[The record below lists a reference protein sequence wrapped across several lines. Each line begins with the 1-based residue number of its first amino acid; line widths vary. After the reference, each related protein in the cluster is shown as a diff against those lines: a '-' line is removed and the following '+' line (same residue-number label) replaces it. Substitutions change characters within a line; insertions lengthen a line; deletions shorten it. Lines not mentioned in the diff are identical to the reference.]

1 MLIYFFVSQTYCIS
15 CITSTG
21 DADREAVQLALEYVS
36 RVEQSPCTGG
46 NQETLD
52 LIFNHTDWEAYIKPA
67 MFTSKFIT
75 SVLLENNGSLNSLT
89 DETIF
94 SLVRSVVNGQTT
106 IFASGIALEP
116 GVHSEYSSFAPYAYH
131 KNGTVHVHDIA
142 LSYNYQDNNNVLWYH
157 NLKKRN
163 WENAT
168 RTLSKTKLR

>member
-1 MLIYFFVSQTYCIS
+1 
-15 CITSTG
+15 
-21 DADREAVQLALEYVS
+21 
-36 RVEQSPCTGG
+36 
-46 NQETLD
+46 
-52 LIFNHTDWEAYIKPA
+52 

-94 SLVRSVVNGQTT
+94 SLVRSVVNGQKT